1 MALDAECAVALVI
14 LEPLVKDNG
23 CDPAGRGRHN
33 LWEAVARVAEVGGGE
48 GGGEGGGGDGG
59 GGEGGG
65 GEGWW
70 WGGRR
75 HLEPNLGQDGAMALE
90 DEIRERVEE
99 APHARSLACVVDGLL
114 QVEPR
119 LVRSF
124 SGV

>member
-1 MALDAECAVALVI
+1 MDAECAIALVI
-14 LEPLVKDNG
+14 LKPVVEDNG
-23 CDPAGRGRHN
+23 CDPAGRSRHN
-33 LWEAVARVAEVGGGE
+33 LWEAVARVAEVRAVVRAVAEMVVTVRVAAVRVVGVR
-48 GGGEGGGGDGG
+48 GGGG
-59 GGEGGG
+59 
-65 GEGWW
+65 
-70 WGGRR
+70 R

-99 APHARSLACVVDGLL
+99 TPHARSLACVVDGLL